1 MRFPMSREIFR
12 RVVGVGRAYFLFL
25 DFIFAVSLERKRIL
39 EEKLISSLRSNNL
52 IFLKTPS
59 WMQHYWTPEMTIRIK
74 DDEYSENV
82 MVNCLIW
89 SATTGMGN
97 VYYDLS

>member
-1 MRFPMSREIFR
+1 
-12 RVVGVGRAYFLFL
+12 
-25 DFIFAVSLERKRIL
+25 
-39 EEKLISSLRSNNL
+39 
-52 IFLKTPS
+52 
-59 WMQHYWTPEMTIRIK
+59 MQHYWTPEMTIRIK